1 MIAFQKKQK
10 GTNKQT
16 SKQFFSDEM
25 RDNGVHIW
33 RVLSN
38 YTGKARTLV
47 KKKLCNQKHSTYIVL
62 INTQTGMMRINHIR

>member
-47 KKKLCNQKHSTYIVL
+47 KKKTVQSKA
-62 INTQTGMMRINHIR
+62 